1 MSEKL
6 NITIINGAFEET
18 NNMKELFEI
27 INSNLDNCIT
37 LELKLNIIN
46 ISNLISCRGCKRCFK
61 KGVCALDSMDN
72 FYEYKERLIKSNIIM
87 IYTPVYVDNV
97 SGIIKTFIDRLA
109 SWSHKMT
116 LAGKLCI
123 IIITSNNTGIEWVG
137 NYLYKV
143 MSSYGLIVI
152 GLITK
157 TSKSNLKEL
166 KQQINDVIF
175 RLLYY
180 RKFPQK
186 ISTNYCLENLYSSYS
201 YIYQNLC
208 DSDNFEKKVWEKKFG
223 KHRSLCD
230 YIDQK

>member
-1 MSEKL
+1 
-6 NITIINGAFEET
+6 
-18 NNMKELFEI
+18 
-27 INSNLDNCIT
+27 
-37 LELKLNIIN
+37 
-46 ISNLISCRGCKRCFK
+46 
-61 KGVCALDSMDN
+61 
-72 FYEYKERLIKSNIIM
+72 
-87 IYTPVYVDNV
+87 
-97 SGIIKTFIDRLA
+97 
-109 SWSHKMT
+109 
-116 LAGKLCI
+116 
-123 IIITSNNTGIEWVG
+123 
-137 NYLYKV
+137 

-208 DSDNFEKKVWEKKFG
+208 DSDNFEKKEWEKKFG